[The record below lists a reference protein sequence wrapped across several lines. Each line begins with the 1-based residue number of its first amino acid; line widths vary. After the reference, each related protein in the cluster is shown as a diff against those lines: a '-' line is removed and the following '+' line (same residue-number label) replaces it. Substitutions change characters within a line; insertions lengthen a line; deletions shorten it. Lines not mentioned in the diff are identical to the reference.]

1 MIQIAVRHIHTV
13 SENVYKTYDTHVTP
27 YALLI
32 ICCGIVCLKYEYGG
46 FYEHSGFYEIYMLLE
61 MMAWRESEEET
72 DRDER
77 EREQEEGARK
87 D

>member
-1 MIQIAVRHIHTV
+1 MSTV
-13 SENVYKTYDTHVTP
+13 GSM
-27 YALLI
+27 
-32 ICCGIVCLKYEYGG
+32 
-46 FYEHSGFYEIYMLLE
+46 IYMLLE

-87 D
+87 V